1 VTDSAKFWAG
11 RLRDCGHTGWH
22 DPIIYAYDQQERV
35 EIVRSVVRRLATE
48 LDVKSALDFGCGVGD
63 VSKMLLS
70 LGLEVYGYDP
80 FVIPALR
87 EERFHHLPK
96 LAEVITEMP
105 PVDLTVSVTVLDH
118 ILDQEELDTV
128 LGVIRD
134 KTNGRLI
141 MLEYALS
148 DQVERPAGMHRND
161 YQAFR
166 TVEEWRM
173 ILARHSFSIAAI
185 SGVPH
190 PLTFPSPGYR
200 RYRRSF
206 YSRAARLLLRLHVPA
221 KFMLWN
227 LQSYAAR
234 MAVPVTIPSVEFQDS
249 PLKLMVCQ

>member
-1 VTDSAKFWAG
+1 MTDSAKFWAG

-35 EIVRSVVRRLATE
+35 EIVRSVVQRLATG
-48 LDVKSALDFGCGVGD
+48 LNIKSALDFGCGVGD
-63 VSKMLLS
+63 VSRMLLS
-70 LGLEVYGYDP
+70 MGLEVYGYDP
-80 FVIPALR
+80 FVVPTLR
-87 EERFHHLPK
+87 DGRFHHLSK
-96 LAEVITEMP
+96 LAEVTTAMP
-105 PVDLTVSVTVLDH
+105 PVDLAVSVTVLDH
-118 ILDQEELDTV
+118 ILDEEELDAA

-134 KTNGRLI
+134 KTNGPLI

-166 TVEEWRM
+166 TVEEWRAV
-173 ILARHSFSIAAI
+173 LARHAFRMVEV

-200 RYRRSF
+200 RYRRSL
-206 YSRAARLLLRLHVPA
+206 YSRVARLLLRLHVPPG
-221 KFMLWN
+221 FMLWN
-227 LQSYAAR
+227 LQLYAAR
-234 MAVPVTIPSVEFQDS
+234 MALPITIPSVEFQDS